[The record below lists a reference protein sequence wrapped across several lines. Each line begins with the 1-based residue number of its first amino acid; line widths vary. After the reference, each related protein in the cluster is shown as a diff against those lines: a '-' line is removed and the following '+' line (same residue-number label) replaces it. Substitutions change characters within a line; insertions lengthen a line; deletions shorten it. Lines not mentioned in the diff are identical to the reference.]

1 MPARKNKET
10 LKGVADGVIN
20 KGKHIKR
27 KREGDKWRRSV
38 QTKYNWQVTASTA
51 PSKLEIHGM
60 VRFRLD
66 ENESSAMRQYNLGAC
81 LYEVGHTKARL
92 MHC

>member
-38 QTKYNWQVTASTA
+38 QTKYN
-51 PSKLEIHGM
+51 
-60 VRFRLD
+60 
-66 ENESSAMRQYNLGAC
+66 
-81 LYEVGHTKARL
+81 
-92 MHC
+92 